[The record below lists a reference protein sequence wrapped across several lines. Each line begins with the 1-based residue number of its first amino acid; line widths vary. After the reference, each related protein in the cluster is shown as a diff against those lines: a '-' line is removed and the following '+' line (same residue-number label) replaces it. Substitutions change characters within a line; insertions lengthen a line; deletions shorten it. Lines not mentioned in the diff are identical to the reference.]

1 MVSSH
6 LNEAQR
12 ERPAT
17 LEPSESL
24 DDDEAED
31 EYVATRSRG
40 GKAKPLRH
48 KLRRTPTETQQAR
61 WEAVQQARE
70 HRLSLRA
77 IAQKLGMARDTV
89 GKYAKSDSPPTKKL
103 SDKEQAKAEA
113 RAGSPTS
120 AD

>member
-12 ERPAT
+12 ECLAA
-17 LEPSESL
+17 LEPSESP
-24 DDDEAED
+24 DDDEAEY

-48 KLRRTPTETQQAR
+48 KLRRTPKETQQAR
-61 WEAVQQARE
+61 WEAVQQAKE
-70 HRLSLRA
+70 HGLSLRA

-103 SDKEQAKAEA
+103 SDKEQDKAEA